1 MRRWHA
7 TRQQD
12 LPQQNE
18 RETKHLPD
26 TYFQLQLFSFRF
38 LKLMALELRQQLK
51 LTQKL
56 VMTPQLRLAI
66 KLLQMNRL
74 ELGDALQVEI
84 EKNPGLEEVE
94 KEKIVNENQQ
104 SLSST
109 IEQTSNSTEQD
120 HTEQVRAEDSIPET
134 NWEDYANTFDSN
146 VSFSRET
153 PPADAP
159 SQFDFISETPGLLAY
174 LQWQL
179 AHSDLDE
186 DEWEIALFVA
196 GNLNRYGF
204 LECTLEEVME
214 TTQCDHDSAEYILEL
229 IQDLD
234 PPGIAARDVSESLCL
249 QLERIGKENSLAF
262 EIAGEHL
269 NLMQTRNYKEICQVT
284 GRKRA
289 EVVKAIE
296 FITTELTPYPGLP
309 YSTDATNYIV
319 PDVYI
324 RKIDGEFIVHLNEED
339 IPNLKLSSGLQELLQ
354 TETDIDK
361 DSKKYIK
368 EKLKDAGWFIKSL
381 HQRQRTIFKVM
392 ESILKFQYDF
402 FEHGATHLKPLILRD
417 IAEDIDMHESTISRV
432 TSNKYVH
439 TPLGIY
445 ELKYFFSTAIPRQ
458 GRESLAA
465 ESIRERIRQMIQQED
480 PYKPLSDNAVSL
492 KLKEDNIQIARRT
505 VAKYR
510 EQLKILPV
518 KHRRKPR

>member
-1 MRRWHA
+1 
-7 TRQQD
+7 
-12 LPQQNE
+12 
-18 RETKHLPD
+18 
-26 TYFQLQLFSFRF
+26 
-38 LKLMALELRQQLK
+38 MALELRQQLK
-51 LTQKL
+51 LSQKL

-74 ELGDALQVEI
+74 ELGDALQAEI
-84 EKNPGLEEVE
+84 EQNPGLEEDNGKLE
-94 KEKIVNENQQ
+94 PKENPH

-109 IEQTSNSTEQD
+109 VEQNVADKQEQD
-120 HTEQVRAEDSIPET
+120 HTEQIRAEGTIPET

-146 VSFSRET
+146 VSFSKET

-159 SQFDFISETPGLLAY
+159 SQFDFISEKPGLLAY

-179 AHSDLDE
+179 AHADLDP
-186 DEWEIALFVA
+186 DEWDVALFIA

-214 TTQCDHDSAEYILEL
+214 TTHCDHDSAEYILEL

-234 PPGIAARDVSESLCL
+234 PPGIAARDVAESLYL
-249 QLERIGKENSLAF
+249 QLERLGMEDSLSAN
-262 EIAGEHL
+262 IVKNHL
-269 NLMQTRNYKEICQVT
+269 NLMQTRNYKAISRAT
-284 GRKRA
+284 GRKRN
-289 EVVKAIE
+289 EIIKAIE
-296 FITTELTPYPGLP
+296 FITSELTPYPGLP
-309 YSTDATNYIV
+309 YSTETTNYVV
-319 PDVYI
+319 PDVYV
-324 RKIDGEFIVHLNEED
+324 RKIDGEFVIHLNEED
-339 IPNLKLSSGLQELLQ
+339 IPNLKLSSQLQELLQ
-354 TETDIDK
+354 DK
-361 DSKKYIK
+361 EDTVEKKSKTYIR

-392 ESILKFQYDF
+392 ESILKFQADF
-402 FEHGATHLKPLILRD
+402 FEHGATRLRPLILRD
-417 IAEDIDMHESTISRV
+417 VAEDIEMHESTISRV

-458 GRESLAA
+458 GEESLAA
-465 ESIRERIRQMIQQED
+465 ESIRERIRKMIQEED
-480 PYKPLSDNAVSL
+480 PYKPLSDNSISL
-492 KLKEDNIQIARRT
+492 KLGENNIKIARRT